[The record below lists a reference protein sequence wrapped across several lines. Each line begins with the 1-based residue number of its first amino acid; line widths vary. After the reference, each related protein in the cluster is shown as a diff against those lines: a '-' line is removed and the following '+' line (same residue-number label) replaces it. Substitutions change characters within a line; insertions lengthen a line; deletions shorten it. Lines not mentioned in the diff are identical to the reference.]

1 MDKSLSQDPLS
12 TNSIAI
18 IGAGVV
24 GLCSAIELQQAGFQV
39 CLFDKNGI
47 GESCSKGNAG
57 HFATEQVFPL
67 AEASL
72 LPQMPKLLLDPMGPL
87 RISPRYLIKA
97 LPWFMRFVWNMR
109 PSRFNKN
116 KLALKALNHQALPA
130 WQALLACTQGDGFI
144 KFNGSLL
151 TFESDDLS
159 AAKAQQAK
167 YQAEGVSVKLLSRN
181 ELDAL
186 QPHLSPVIKHAL
198 YFDKVAHTISP
209 YQLSQHLY
217 EYAKALGVKF
227 VAEHV
232 SAITATNEQVTVS
245 CNVNSYQ
252 FSHSLL
258 CAGAFSKTL
267 CQQLGYKVP
276 LDTERGYHYMVSSKV
291 MPLMPVVSFEKK
303 FILTPMEEGLRLAG
317 TVEFAGLNAKANYQ
331 RADMLL
337 TLGKSIWPNLEDD
350 KQNEEKRW
358 MGFRPT
364 LPDSLPVI
372 GQAPNHPRVFF
383 NFGHQHL
390 GLTLAAISAKLISN
404 AVTQSPNSNAIDLS
418 PYSIKRFN

>member
-1 MDKSLSQDPLS
+1 MDKSHLQKSSPTQ
-12 TNSIAI
+12 TVAV
-18 IGAGVV
+18 IGAGIV
-24 GLCSAIELQQAGFQV
+24 GLCSAIELRQAGFQV

-87 RISPRYLIKA
+87 RISPRYLMRA
-97 LPWFMRFVWNMR
+97 LPWFVRFMWNMR
-109 PSRFNKN
+109 KSRFNKN
-116 KLALKALNHQALPA
+116 KQALKALNQAALPA
-130 WQALLACTQGDGFI
+130 WQSLLSKTAGNDFI

-151 TFESDDLS
+151 TFESRDQS
-159 AAKAQQAK
+159 AARAQQTK
-167 YQAEGVSVKLLSRN
+167 YQAEGVSVKLLSRA
-181 ELDAL
+181 ELDEL
-186 QPHLSPVIKHAL
+186 QPHLSPSITHAL

-217 EYAKALGVKF
+217 QFAKSIGVKF
-227 VAEHV
+227 IAENI
-232 SAITATNEQVTVS
+232 SAITANKTHVS
-245 CNVNSYQ
+245 LCTQSNSYE

-276 LDTERGYHYMVSSKV
+276 LDTERGYHYMVSSKI
-291 MPLMPVVSFEKK
+291 MPRMPVVSFEKK

-317 TVEFAGLNAKANYQ
+317 TVEFAGLNAKPNYQ
-331 RADMLL
+331 RANMLL
-337 TLGKSIWPNLEDD
+337 SLGKSIWPTLQDD
-350 KQNEEKRW
+350 KKEDEKRW

-372 GQAPNHPRVFF
+372 GQAPNHQRVFF

-390 GLTLAAISAKLISN
+390 GLTLAAISAQLITANMAHSELAQQIN
-404 AVTQSPNSNAIDLS
+404 LS